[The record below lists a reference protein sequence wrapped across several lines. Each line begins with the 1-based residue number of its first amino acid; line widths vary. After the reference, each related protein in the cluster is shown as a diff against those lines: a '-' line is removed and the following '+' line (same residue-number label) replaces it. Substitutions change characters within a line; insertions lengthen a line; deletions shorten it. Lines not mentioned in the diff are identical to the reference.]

1 MKKQK
6 SMVLLL
12 IFAMALS
19 LLPQSAFATKKK
31 VKLNKKTVT
40 VNVGKTVKIKLQNN
54 KKKVKWT
61 VASGK
66 KNVTLSKKKK
76 TGVTIKG
83 IKAGKAKV
91 QAKVGK
97 KKYVCKV
104 TVKNTKKV
112 NKIAN
117 KNNSTK
123 PGNTKA
129 PIVTNTPKP
138 STDSAKKI
146 VSIAWPSD
154 TKYVFLHKGKKLVD
168 KGNRNLAND
177 EIDVANCA
185 LDQLDVKYADGSEEK
200 DTYFENISY
209 DFSQINFNK
218 VGTYKLKISYGG
230 CSCEVP
236 VVVAE
241 EKEEGLF
248 TYLTDGNVAEL
259 LEMRG
264 DLESDDGDYRH
275 NKYSGTTLSI
285 PETLGGAK
293 VVQGTPEYW
302 FSGDNNIEK
311 IEFPRYY
318 SEGFSYR
325 YSGECFPKLKEIII
339 NNPDSEYVVKDNVVF
354 AENGEVLC
362 LYPGG
367 LQNASYSILEGV
379 KEVDGIY
386 DNIYLEELT
395 YPKSFIGY
403 ALRRGWPMENPG
415 AGLPNLKTINVAS
428 ENPYWVSKDGVMYQK
443 EEDNKLALATYPRKK
458 TESSFTVGEDV
469 TWIPSGT
476 GMDRNSFLENI
487 VFKSGKTTIGVE
499 ALNGNSLKNVY
510 LDFEDEDTG
519 DTGLYLDGFKFDY
532 YGSEKEHSHNIY
544 MRKGT
549 SLKHIAEEL
558 QGKVQYY

>member
-19 LLPQSAFATKKK
+19 LLPQSAFAAKKK

-61 VASGK
+61 VTSGK

-83 IKAGKAKV
+83 MKAGKAKV

-129 PIVTNTPKP
+129 PIVTNSPKP
-138 STDSAKKI
+138 STD
-146 VSIAWPSD
+146 
-154 TKYVFLHKGKKLVD
+154 
-168 KGNRNLAND
+168 
-177 EIDVANCA
+177 
-185 LDQLDVKYADGSEEK
+185 KYADGSEEK
-200 DTYFENISY
+200 GTYFENISY

-218 VGTYKLKISYGG
+218 VGTYKLMISYGG

-241 EKEEGLF
+241 KKEEGLF
-248 TYLTDGNVAEL
+248 TYLTDGNVAKL

-325 YSGECFPKLKEIII
+325 YSGKYFPKLKEIII

-367 LQNASYSILEGV
+367 LQNASYSIPEGV

-428 ENPYWVSKDGVMYQK
+428 ENPYWVSKDGVMYQR

-458 TESSFTVGEDV
+458 TDLSFSVGEDV
-469 TWIPSGT
+469 SWIPSGT

-499 ALNGNSLKNVY
+499 ALNGNSIKNVY

-558 QGKVQYY
+558 QAKVQYY

>member
-1 MKKQK
+1 
-6 SMVLLL
+6 MVLLL

-19 LLPQSAFATKKK
+19 LLPQSAFAAKKK

-61 VASGK
+61 VTSGK

-83 IKAGKAKV
+83 MKAGKAKV

-117 KNNSTK
+117 KNNYTK
-123 PGNTKA
+123 PRNTKA
-129 PIVTNTPKP
+129 PIVTNSPKP
-138 STDSAKKI
+138 STDNTKKI

-154 TKYVFLHKGKKLVD
+154 TKYVFIYKGEKLVD

-177 EIDVANCA
+177 EIDVANCS

-200 DTYFENISY
+200 GTYFENISY

-218 VGTYKLKISYGG
+218 VGTYKLMISYGG

-241 EKEEGLF
+241 KKEEGLF
-248 TYLTDGNVAEL
+248 TYLTDGNVAKL

-325 YSGECFPKLKEIII
+325 YSGKYFPKLKEIII

-367 LQNASYSILEGV
+367 LQNASYSIPEGV

-428 ENPYWVSKDGVMYQK
+428 ENPYWVSKDGVMYQR

-458 TESSFTVGEDV
+458 TDLSFSVGEDV
-469 TWIPSGT
+469 SWIPSGT

-499 ALNGNSLKNVY
+499 ALNGNSIKNVY

-558 QGKVQYY
+558 QAKVQYY

>member
-1 MKKQK
+1 MRKQK
-6 SMVLLL
+6 TLVLLL

-19 LLPQSAFATKKK
+19 LLPQSAFAAKKK

-76 TGVTIKG
+76 TEVTIKG
-83 IKAGKAKV
+83 KKAGKAKV

-129 PIVTNTPKP
+129 PIVTNSPKP
-138 STDSAKKI
+138 STDNTKKI

-154 TKYVFLHKGKKLVD
+154 TKYVFIYKGEKLVD

-177 EIDVANCA
+177 EIDVANCS

-218 VGTYKLKISYGG
+218 VGTYKLMISYGG

-241 EKEEGLF
+241 KKEEGLF
-248 TYLTDGNVAEL
+248 TYLTDGNVAKL

-275 NKYSGTTLSI
+275 NKYSGQL
-285 PETLGGAK
+285 
-293 VVQGTPEYW
+293 
-302 FSGDNNIEK
+302 
-311 IEFPRYY
+311 
-318 SEGFSYR
+318 
-325 YSGECFPKLKEIII
+325 
-339 NNPDSEYVVKDNVVF
+339 
-354 AENGEVLC
+354 
-362 LYPGG
+362 
-367 LQNASYSILEGV
+367 
-379 KEVDGIY
+379 
-386 DNIYLEELT
+386 
-395 YPKSFIGY
+395 
-403 ALRRGWPMENPG
+403 
-415 AGLPNLKTINVAS
+415 
-428 ENPYWVSKDGVMYQK
+428 
-443 EEDNKLALATYPRKK
+443 
-458 TESSFTVGEDV
+458 
-469 TWIPSGT
+469 
-476 GMDRNSFLENI
+476 
-487 VFKSGKTTIGVE
+487 
-499 ALNGNSLKNVY
+499 
-510 LDFEDEDTG
+510 
-519 DTGLYLDGFKFDY
+519 
-532 YGSEKEHSHNIY
+532 
-544 MRKGT
+544 
-549 SLKHIAEEL
+549 
-558 QGKVQYY
+558 